1 MKKKRIFIFSV
12 ITLCVLLL
20 CTFLLLSSGT
30 PAKRPNQSPNQRN
43 AGTGTDADGT
53 GDRKDR
59 TNGTRDSADGTGDKA
74 NKTGDRLDDTTADQD
89 EPIVSTDRKP
99 ARDSNIHVRKSPI
112 ALDPKMDTHLA
123 EFCRKAKQLQQDYP
137 HSFLI
142 SLPAKGKKVALTF
155 DDGPDGSSMPKILDI
170 LNHYQVPGTFFFI
183 GQQMKGFPETIQ
195 RAQAEGHVLANHSW
209 SHIRPTDVRSDTLMG
224 EVQRTQD
231 VLAHYGTKTKF
242 FRPFGLVT
250 KKQMTELIQAGFQTV
265 AWSIDSMDW
274 YFDNPDDI
282 VTCVVENIHP
292 GAIVLMHSSGGPTNR
307 RATIESLPIIIETLR
322 AKGYRFVTLT
332 DKT

>member
-123 EFCRKAKQLQQDYP
+123 EFCRKAKQL
-137 HSFLI
+137 
-142 SLPAKGKKVALTF
+142 
-155 DDGPDGSSMPKILDI
+155 
-170 LNHYQVPGTFFFI
+170 
-183 GQQMKGFPETIQ
+183 
-195 RAQAEGHVLANHSW
+195 
-209 SHIRPTDVRSDTLMG
+209 
-224 EVQRTQD
+224 
-231 VLAHYGTKTKF
+231 
-242 FRPFGLVT
+242 
-250 KKQMTELIQAGFQTV
+250 
-265 AWSIDSMDW
+265 
-274 YFDNPDDI
+274 
-282 VTCVVENIHP
+282 
-292 GAIVLMHSSGGPTNR
+292 
-307 RATIESLPIIIETLR
+307 
-322 AKGYRFVTLT
+322 
-332 DKT
+332 